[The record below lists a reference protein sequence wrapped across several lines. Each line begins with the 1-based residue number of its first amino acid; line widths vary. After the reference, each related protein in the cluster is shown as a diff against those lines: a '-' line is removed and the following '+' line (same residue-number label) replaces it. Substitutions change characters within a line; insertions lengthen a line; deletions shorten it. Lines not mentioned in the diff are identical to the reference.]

1 MRGEL
6 VPAGPPP
13 ALLEAA
19 VRAGQLSGCQKSK
32 RGAALLDYDKLPA
45 LGWNYPAIGTC
56 DGSEACRRD
65 CAKICVHAEQMLLLI
80 AFRSVGAEVLHVKV
94 VNGQP
99 VPGGPPSCADCS
111 KHLLAASIAWMW
123 LWEEKRG
130 GWVRYTALDFHLA
143 TLEQL
148 GLHTT
153 IRLG

>member
-65 CAKICVHAEQMLLLI
+65 CAKICVHAEQRPCP
-80 AFRSVGAEVLHVKV
+80 FSS
-94 VNGQP
+94 P
-99 VPGGPPSCADCS
+99 PPSKKVQLPAAGTGADQ
-111 KHLLAASIAWMW
+111 KMAARIGHAGSA
-123 LWEEKRG
+123 
-130 GWVRYTALDFHLA
+130 
-143 TLEQL
+143 
-148 GLHTT
+148 
-153 IRLG
+153 